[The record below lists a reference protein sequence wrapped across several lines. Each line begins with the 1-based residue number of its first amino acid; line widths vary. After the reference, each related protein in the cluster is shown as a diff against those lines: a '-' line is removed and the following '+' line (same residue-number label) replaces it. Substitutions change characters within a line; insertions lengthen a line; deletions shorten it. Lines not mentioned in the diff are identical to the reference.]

1 LLLAYATYFSVSFY
15 AEKADVTSTPPLWPK
30 LFSSE
35 NPAPI
40 SFFELNPAMA
50 APEIE
55 SKKRKRKHRSSK
67 ADGVTPTKTAGV
79 SADLAPSNTEIS
91 EPAKT
96 KPRKKAKKEL
106 TSEREEVVGESQ
118 DEEENEGEL
127 NQELK
132 RVAAEKSVATVDGS
146 EASDQEENEKE
157 QEHTQN
163 NGDELEVP
171 SDLPS
176 STALSLP
183 NTTPDP
189 QKFSELN
196 LNDKTI
202 QAIKDMGFK
211 TMTEIQRR
219 GIPPLMAGKDVLG
232 AAKTGSGKT
241 LAFLIPAVEMLSA
254 LRFKPRNGMAA

>member
-1 LLLAYATYFSVSFY
+1 
-15 AEKADVTSTPPLWPK
+15 
-30 LFSSE
+30 
-35 NPAPI
+35 
-40 SFFELNPAMA
+40 MA
-50 APEIE
+50 ASEIE

-67 ADGVTPTKTAGV
+67 VDGVTPTKTADV

-96 KPRKKAKKEL
+96 KPRKKAKKEH
-106 TSEREEVVGESQ
+106 TPEREEVVGESQ
-118 DEEENEGEL
+118 NEEGGEGEL

-132 RVAAEKSVATVDGS
+132 KVATEKSVTTVGGS

-157 QEHTQN
+157 QEHIQN

-196 LNDKTI
+196 LNDKTM
-202 QAIKDMGFK
+202 QAIKDMGFE

>member
-1 LLLAYATYFSVSFY
+1 
-15 AEKADVTSTPPLWPK
+15 
-30 LFSSE
+30 
-35 NPAPI
+35 
-40 SFFELNPAMA
+40 MA
-50 APEIE
+50 ASEVE

-67 ADGVTPTKTAGV
+67 ADGVTSTKTVDV

-96 KPRKKAKKEL
+96 KPRKKAKKEH
-106 TSEREEVVGESQ
+106 TSEREEDVQEVVGESQ

-132 RVAAEKSVATVDGS
+132 KVAAETSAATVDGS
-146 EASDQEENEKE
+146 EASDQGENERE
-157 QEHTQN
+157 QEQTQN

-176 STALSLP
+176 SIALSLP
-183 NTTPDP
+183 TTTPDP

-196 LNDKTI
+196 LNDKTM
-202 QAIKDMGFK
+202 QAIKDMGFEN
-211 TMTEIQRR
+211 MTEIQRR

-254 LRFKPRNGMAA
+254 LRFKPRNGMATWFFLYTLAVWKY

>member
-1 LLLAYATYFSVSFY
+1 
-15 AEKADVTSTPPLWPK
+15 
-30 LFSSE
+30 
-35 NPAPI
+35 
-40 SFFELNPAMA
+40 MA
-50 APEIE
+50 ASEIE

-67 ADGVTPTKTAGV
+67 ADGVTSTKTVDV

-91 EPAKT
+91 ELAKT
-96 KPRKKAKKEL
+96 KPRKKAKKEH
-106 TSEREEVVGESQ
+106 TSEHEEDVQEVVDESQ

-127 NQELK
+127 NQGLK
-132 RVAAEKSVATVDGS
+132 NVAAETSATVDGS

-157 QEHTQN
+157 QEQTQN

-176 STALSLP
+176 SIALSLP
-183 NTTPDP
+183 TTTPDP

-196 LNDKTI
+196 LNDKTM
-202 QAIKDMGFK
+202 QAIKDMGFEN
-211 TMTEIQRR
+211 MTEIQRR

-254 LRFKPRNGMAA
+254 LRFKPRNGMAT